1 MKALVY
7 TGPNALE
14 WRDEPEPT
22 LGDHE
27 VLVRVEGVGI
37 CGSDMHAYHG
47 HELPPPAA
55 PRARPRGR
63 GPDRRRPERRAAS
76 PVNPLVAC
84 GACDFCEGGRPHL
97 CPSREILSM
106 PPRPGAFAEF
116 VRAPERN
123 AVVLPD
129 GLDAAEAALTEP
141 LAVSYHAVLQGA
153 RLLGRTLAAS
163 RCAVLG
169 GGAMASAAP
178 SCSPGKGRR
187 TSQSAS
193 QTKDGGERPRG
204 RDLSG
209 ATSRKVATARRTGR

>member
-47 HELPPPAA
+47 PPRRPPPSCSATRPRAGSSAARNDGRRVAVNPPWPAA
-55 PRARPRGR
+55 PAISAKADARTCARRARSS
-63 GPDRRRPERRAAS
+63 RRARARSPSSCAPPSATPSFCPTAS
-76 PVNPLVAC
+76 TPPRL
-84 GACDFCEGGRPHL
+84 RSLSPS
-97 CPSREILSM
+97 PSRTTRCSRE
-106 PPRPGAFAEF
+106 
-116 VRAPERN
+116 RAC
-123 AVVLPD
+123 
-129 GLDAAEAALTEP
+129 LDARSPRAAVP
-141 LAVSYHAVLQGA
+141 SSAAA
-153 RLLGRTLAAS
+153 RS
-163 RCAVLG
+163 
-169 GGAMASAAP
+169 ASAAP